1 MALRKAAVFM
11 ALPADKG
18 VSAWSFSTVS
28 IFNIMLLPLNE
39 LSVTYCEHQD
49 EIRLVS
55 DHVLEVQLSSSQL
68 WICGS
73 LEKATHAEMCTFHN
87 SRSNFPSISILC
99 ENPDQ
104 PLQSHVTS
112 ET

>member
-1 MALRKAAVFM
+1 MRHAPPIDFCLFWFIHIMALRKAAVFM

-49 EIRLVS
+49 EIGVRLDAAS
-55 DHVLEVQLSSSQL
+55 SVL
-68 WICGS
+68 
-73 LEKATHAEMCTFHN
+73 
-87 SRSNFPSISILC
+87 PLC
-99 ENPDQ
+99 
-104 PLQSHVTS
+104 SK
-112 ET
+112 